1 MKTTLDLY
9 KVGRVIGKG
18 AFGKVNLALHRLT
31 RKLVAIKSI
40 KITQME
46 EGSEGKKLL
55 HEIEILKNLK
65 HESHIMLLETF

>member
-1 MKTTLDLY
+1 METTLDLY

-40 KITQME
+40 KIKHME
-46 EGSEGKKLL
+46 DENEKKKLV
-55 HEIEILKNLK
+55 
-65 HESHIMLLETF
+65 